1 MDSVYKLVLHQNNS
15 KLPLFLI
22 GIIILLFLSWPL
34 CIVILLLLIWTYISG
49 IAHANKYIKVAKNDL
64 VAKKN
69 LIINVTVFEQQAMSM
84 LSGNRSVAI
93 LKKPYTI
100 DTIAALSENKMV
112 VFLYKLEY
120 GILFTYIPPLYIK
133 KTDGIYK
140 ENYNNIHLKPD
151 EESKSINIKFQKLY
165 HNIERLNI
173 QFVEKKNTS
182 ILFHEESVWNIQ

>member
-1 MDSVYKLVLHQNNS
+1 
-15 KLPLFLI
+15 
-22 GIIILLFLSWPL
+22 
-34 CIVILLLLIWTYISG
+34 
-49 IAHANKYIKVAKNDL
+49 
-64 VAKKN
+64 
-69 LIINVTVFEQQAMSM
+69 MSM

>member
-34 CIVILLLLIWTYISG
+34 CTYISG